1 MGSAATRHHA
11 DYVKANSVYR
21 KGFHT
26 KHSIPLE
33 ERAAGNKWHSKHGR
47 PSFIGTV
54 EDGSAVRLIWE
65 LFLGV
70 LREWKYLERI
80 DVDRRT
86 GLIPKAARDTTKFH
100 REYWYDFQAI
110 CGQPFTTLS
119 QANQYA
125 ALKKFLWKKFSTD
138 PSGKA
143 MVPPTGTKAKELSW
157 VGFWLTER
165 EVDSIIEAVM
175 SSYLQQRP
183 GS

>member
-1 MGSAATRHHA
+1 M
-11 DYVKANSVYR
+11 YR

-26 KHSIPLE
+26 KSSIPLE
-33 ERAAGNKWHSKHGR
+33 ERAASNQWHSKHGQ
-47 PSFIGTV
+47 PNTIGTV

-100 REYWYDFQAI
+100 REYWSDFQNI

-125 ALKKFLWKKFSTD
+125 ALKTFLWRKFSTD
-138 PSGKA
+138 PSGQF
-143 MVPPTGTKAKELSW
+143 MVPPDGMRPKVLSW
-157 VGFWLTER
+157 LGFWLTED
-165 EVDSIIEAVM
+165 EVVKITEAVI
-175 SSYLQQRP
+175 SAYHLESEAW
-183 GS
+183 